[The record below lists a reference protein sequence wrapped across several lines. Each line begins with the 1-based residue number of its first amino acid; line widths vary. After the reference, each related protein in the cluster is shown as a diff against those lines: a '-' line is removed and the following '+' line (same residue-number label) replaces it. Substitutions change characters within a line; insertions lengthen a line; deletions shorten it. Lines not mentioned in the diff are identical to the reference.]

1 MSSSYTSISPRKISP
16 HKLSRLIGAATAPT
30 LIDMRIDAD
39 FPADPRLIPGAVA
52 RSHRDVEDWASCLAD
67 CETGDR

>member
-16 HKLSRLIGAATAPT
+16 HKLSRLIGAPT

-52 RSHRDVEDWASCLAD
+52 RSHRDVEDWAARLAD